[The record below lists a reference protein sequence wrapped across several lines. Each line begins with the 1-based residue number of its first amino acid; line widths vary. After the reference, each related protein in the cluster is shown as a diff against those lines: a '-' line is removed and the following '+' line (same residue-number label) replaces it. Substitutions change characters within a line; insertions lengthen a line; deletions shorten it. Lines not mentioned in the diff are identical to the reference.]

1 MNENS
6 LIQKIFQYLKKN
18 NQTLCT
24 AESCTGGFIAHSLTN
39 IHNSSHFFVGG
50 IVSYSDSSKTHLLEV
65 PEKLLKSKGAVNKE
79 TARLMAI
86 GVKSLLKAHWSLSI
100 TGYMDTGQEP
110 GKVFVGVVGPK
121 IQDIAETTVT
131 GSNRMDLKYQ
141 SLVFSLNFLISK
153 FTSLIKEVSD
163 DE

>member
-1 MNENS
+1 MNKNS
-6 LIQKIFQYLKKN
+6 PALVQKLFQYLKQN
-18 NQTLCT
+18 NHTLCT

-39 IHNSSHFFVGG
+39 VQNSSHFFVGG
-50 IVSYSDSSKTHLLEV
+50 VVSYSHSSKTRLLEV
-65 PEKLLKSKGAVNKE
+65 PENFLKLKGAVNKE

-86 GVKSLLKAHWSLSI
+86 GVKSLLQAHWSLSI

-110 GKVFVGVVGPK
+110 GKVFVGVVGPE
-121 IQDIAETTVT
+121 IQDTAETTVI

-153 FTSLIKEVSD
+153 LISFKGGSL
-163 DE
+163 